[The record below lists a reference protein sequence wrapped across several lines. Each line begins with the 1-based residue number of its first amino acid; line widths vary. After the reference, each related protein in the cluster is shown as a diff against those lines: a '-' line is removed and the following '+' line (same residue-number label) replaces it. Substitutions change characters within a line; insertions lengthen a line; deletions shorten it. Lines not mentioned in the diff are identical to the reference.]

1 MTPASRRSL
10 WGGLVLGIILVIAA
24 LAALY
29 GAGFRFVRPGAVG
42 PQATAETK
50 PLCYV
55 SPTEKSFIRFSPGK
69 DTKGQELQPVYPV
82 QPGAKVSGETI
93 VLWMSPTNP
102 NYVRTE
108 PGVDPNGQKLVQFT
122 GAIGTPPAAPGAP
135 AAAAGKKERKIKYWV
150 SPMDPGYIRDKPGKA
165 PCGMDLVPVYEE
177 APAATKE
184 RKIKYWVSPMD
195 PGYIR
200 DKPGKAPCGM
210 DLVPVYEEAEEE
222 APGTIKVSPAAIQ
235 SMGVTTTKVQVRP
248 LSRVTLAVGMVTFD
262 ERSLNVIT
270 TKMDGWVERLNV
282 RATGDPIHR
291 GQALLSIYSPELVT
305 TQQEYLL
312 ALKNLKTMQK
322 SKIPEYQEGA
332 RRLLAAA
339 RQRLKY
345 WDIPDSQID
354 ELQQTGQ
361 VRKTL
366 TLNSPVNGIVTKRMV
381 TQGMYVKAGMPAL
394 EVADLSTIWVDADI
408 YQYELP
414 WIKVG
419 QPVTMT
425 LDYLPGESFQG
436 RIDYIYPYMKEAT
449 RTARVRLR
457 FPNPG
462 LKLKPEMFAQ
472 VKIES
477 PVIHNAVVI
486 PSDAVLDTGTKQH
499 VFIALG
505 KGRFEPREVK
515 LGVLGNDGMRE
526 VLSGLK
532 GGEEVVTSAQF
543 MLDSESRFREA
554 VQMMMPSMEKGSMKE
569 ETPSAMPGMKMEEKP
584 PPPPAMPAMPAG
596 HKH

>member
-1 MTPASRRSL
+1 MTPDSRSSL
-10 WGGLVLGIILVIAA
+10 WRGLVLGIILVIAA

-29 GAGFRFVRPGAVG
+29 GAGFRLVGPGTS

-55 SPTEKSFIRFSPGK
+55 SPTDKSYIRFSPGK
-69 DTKGQELQPVYPV
+69 DKEGQELQPVYPT
-82 QPGAKVSGETI
+82 QPGAMVSGQTI
-93 VLWMSPTNP
+93 ELWMSPTDP
-102 NYVRTE
+102 QYVRTE
-108 PGVDPNGQKLVQFT
+108 PGVDPGGQKLVQFT
-122 GAIGTPPAAPGAP
+122 GVIGAPLAASGAP

-165 PCGMDLVPVYEE
+165 PCGMDLVPVYE
-177 APAATKE
+177 T
-184 RKIKYWVSPMD
+184 
-195 PGYIR
+195 
-200 DKPGKAPCGM
+200 
-210 DLVPVYEEAEEE
+210 AEEE

-248 LSRVTLAVGMVTFD
+248 LSRVTLTVGSVTFD

-270 TKMDGWVERLNV
+270 TKMDGWVERLYV
-282 RATGDPIHR
+282 RATGDPIRR
-291 GQALLSIYSPELVT
+291 GQPLLSLYSPELVT

-312 ALKNLKTMQK
+312 ALRNSRTMQK
-322 SKIPEYQEGA
+322 SKIPEYQQGGQQ
-332 RRLLAAA
+332 LLEAA
-339 RQRLKY
+339 RERLKL
-345 WDIPDSQID
+345 WDIPDSEIARL
-354 ELQQTGQ
+354 EQTGE

-366 TLNSPVNGIVTKRMV
+366 TLNSPVSGFVTKRLV

-425 LDYLPGESFQG
+425 LDYLPGESFPG
-436 RIDYIYPYMKEAT
+436 RIDYIYPYLKEAT
-449 RTARVRLR
+449 RTATVRLR

-462 LKLKPEMFAQ
+462 LRLKPAMFSQ

-477 PVIHNAVVI
+477 PVTLSTVVVPSNAVI
-486 PSDAVLDTGTKQH
+486 NTGLKQY
-499 VFIALG
+499 VFLALG
-505 KGRFEPREVK
+505 EGRFVPREVQ
-515 LGVLGNDGMRE
+515 LGVLGNDGMHQ
-526 VLSGLK
+526 VLSGLQ

-554 VQMMMPSMEKGSMKE
+554 VQMMMPNMEMGAEKE
-569 ETPSAMPGMKMEEKP
+569 KKPMAMPGMKMEEKSP
-584 PPPPAMPAMPAG
+584 PPMPAMPGG
-596 HKH
+596 HTH